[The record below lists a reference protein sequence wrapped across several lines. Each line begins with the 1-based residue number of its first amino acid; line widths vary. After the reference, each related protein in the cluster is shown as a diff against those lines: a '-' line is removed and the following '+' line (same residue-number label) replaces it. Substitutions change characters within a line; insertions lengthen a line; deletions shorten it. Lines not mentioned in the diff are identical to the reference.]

1 MKKKIDEYQ
10 IYEKHYEQIHEQ
22 VKNDPYAQ
30 SLGIQLT
37 KFEAGTA
44 EATLEVQSTMV
55 NAYGTVHGAVIYA
68 VADHAFSVACNA
80 YGKTSLGL
88 STTIQFIE
96 SAKPGDKIV
105 ARATEVKRNYR
116 TGFYRIDVLHEQNL
130 IATWR
135 QCRTV
140 RIIILLNLMMNKI
153 NQFNSL
159 RAELS
164 LRQLFLMDI

>member
-1 MKKKIDEYQ
+1 VKLKIDEQQ
-10 IYEKHYEQIHEQ
+10 IYEKHYEEIYEQ

-37 KFEAGTA
+37 KFEAGFA
-44 EATLEVQSTMV
+44 EAMLEVQSHMV

-68 VADHAFSVACNA
+68 LADHAFSVACNA
-80 YGKTSLGL
+80 FGKTSLGL

-116 TGFYRIDVLHEQNL
+116 TGFYRIDVYHEQNL
-130 IATWR
+130 IATMEAVSYR
-135 QCRTV
+135 KDHYF
-140 RIIILLNLMMNKI
+140 I
-153 NQFNSL
+153 
-159 RAELS
+159 ELDE
-164 LRQLFLMDI
+164 QN

>member
-1 MKKKIDEYQ
+1 MVKKKIDELR
-10 IYEKHYEQIHEQ
+10 IHEKHYEQIHEQ

-44 EATLEVQSTMV
+44 EATIEVQSTMV

-96 SAKPGDKIV
+96 SAKPGDNIV
-105 ARATEVKRNYR
+105 ARATEIKRNYR
-116 TGFYRIDVLHEQNL
+116 TGFYRIDVFHEENL
-130 IATWR
+130 IATMEAVSYR
-135 QCRTV
+135 KDHYF
-140 RIIILLNLMMNKI
+140 I
-153 NQFNSL
+153 
-159 RAELS
+159 ELDE
-164 LRQLFLMDI
+164 QD

>member
-37 KFEAGTA
+37 KFEAGSA
-44 EATLEVQSTMV
+44 EATLEVQSHMV

-68 VADHAFSVACNA
+68 LADHAFSVACNA

-130 IATWR
+130 IATMEAVSYR
-135 QCRTV
+135 KDHYF
-140 RIIILLNLMMNKI
+140 I
-153 NQFNSL
+153 
-159 RAELS
+159 ELDE
-164 LRQLFLMDI
+164 QD

>member
-1 MKKKIDEYQ
+1 MVKKQIDEYQ

-37 KFEAGTA
+37 KFEAGFA

-68 VADHAFSVACNA
+68 VADHAFSAACNA

-88 STTIQFIE
+88 PTTIQFIE

-105 ARATEVKRNYR
+105 ARATEVKRKYR
-116 TGFYRIDVLHEQNL
+116 TGFYRIVVLHEQNL
-130 IATWR
+130 IATMEAVSYR
-135 QCRTV
+135 KDHYF
-140 RIIILLNLMMNKI
+140 I
-153 NQFNSL
+153 
-159 RAELS
+159 ELDDE
-164 LRQLFLMDI
+164 QD

>member
-1 MKKKIDEYQ
+1 MKKKVDEYQ

-44 EATLEVQSTMV
+44 EATLEVQSHMV

-130 IATWR
+130 IATMEAVSYR
-135 QCRTV
+135 KDHYF
-140 RIIILLNLMMNKI
+140 IDLD
-153 NQFNSL
+153 
-159 RAELS
+159 E
-164 LRQLFLMDI
+164 

>member
-1 MKKKIDEYQ
+1 MKKQMDEYQ

-44 EATLEVQSTMV
+44 EAALEVQSHMV

-130 IATWR
+130 IATMGAVSYR
-135 QCRTV
+135 KDHYFIEVDEQ
-140 RIIILLNLMMNKI
+140 
-153 NQFNSL
+153 
-159 RAELS
+159 
-164 LRQLFLMDI
+164 D

>member
-1 MKKKIDEYQ
+1 MKEKIDEYQ

-30 SLGIQLT
+30 SLGIQLI
-37 KFEAGTA
+37 KFEAGFA
-44 EATLEVQSTMV
+44 EATLEVQSHMV

-96 SAKPGDKIV
+96 SAQPGDKIV
-105 ARATEVKRNYR
+105 ARATDIKRNYR

-130 IATWR
+130 IATMEAVSYR
-135 QCRTV
+135 KDHNF
-140 RIIILLNLMMNKI
+140 I
-153 NQFNSL
+153 
-159 RAELS
+159 ELDE
-164 LRQLFLMDI
+164 QD

>member
-1 MKKKIDEYQ
+1 M
-10 IYEKHYEQIHEQ
+10 
-22 VKNDPYAQ
+22 

-37 KFEAGTA
+37 KFEAGLA

-116 TGFYRIDVLHEQNL
+116 TGFYRIDVFHEENL
-130 IATWR
+130 IATMEAVSYR
-135 QCRTV
+135 KDHYF
-140 RIIILLNLMMNKI
+140 I
-153 NQFNSL
+153 
-159 RAELS
+159 ELDE
-164 LRQLFLMDI
+164 QD

>member
-1 MKKKIDEYQ
+1 MKIDEYQ

-22 VKNDPYAQ
+22 VKNDPYAK

-44 EATLEVQSTMV
+44 EATLEVQRHMV

-68 VADHAFSVACNA
+68 IADHAFSVACNA

-105 ARATEVKRNYR
+105 ARATEIKRNYR
-116 TGFYRIDVLHEQNL
+116 TGFYRIDVFHGENL
-130 IATWR
+130 IATMEAVSYR
-135 QCRTV
+135 KDHYF
-140 RIIILLNLMMNKI
+140 I
-153 NQFNSL
+153 
-159 RAELS
+159 ELDE
-164 LRQLFLMDI
+164 QD

>member
-1 MKKKIDEYQ
+1 MKLKIDEQQ
-10 IYEKHYEQIHEQ
+10 IYEKHYEEIYEQ

-37 KFEAGTA
+37 KFEAGFA
-44 EATLEVQSTMV
+44 EAMLEVQSHMV

-68 VADHAFSVACNA
+68 LADHAFSVACNA
-80 YGKTSLGL
+80 FGKTSLGL

-116 TGFYRIDVLHEQNL
+116 TGFYRIDVYHEQNL
-130 IATWR
+130 IATMEAVSYR
-135 QCRTV
+135 KDHYF
-140 RIIILLNLMMNKI
+140 I
-153 NQFNSL
+153 
-159 RAELS
+159 ELDE
-164 LRQLFLMDI
+164 QN